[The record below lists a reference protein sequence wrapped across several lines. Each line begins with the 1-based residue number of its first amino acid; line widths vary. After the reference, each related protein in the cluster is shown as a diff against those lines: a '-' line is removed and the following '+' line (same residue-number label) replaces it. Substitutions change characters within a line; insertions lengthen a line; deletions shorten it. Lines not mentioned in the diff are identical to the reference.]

1 MAWHPRLKAK
11 LSIGTHHILR
21 LLLVALCLLWLPVS
35 HAQNDNAV
43 FLLKIDGA
51 IGPATQDYIQRGL
64 NKAAKQNAQF
74 IIIQM
79 DTPGGLDKS
88 MRGIIK
94 AILSSPIPVVSF
106 VAPSGARAAS
116 AGTYILYASH
126 IAAMAPGTNLGA
138 ATPVSI
144 GGGMPGMGDKDKD
157 QKDKQ
162 TKQDQKA
169 ETKKTRPDDATTAK
183 VTKDAIAYIK
193 SLAKLRGRNVEWAE
207 KAVTEAA
214 SLPADEALQL
224 NVINLMATDIPNLL
238 TKLNGYKVEI
248 QGQTITLNTKNIRIE
263 QVQPDWRSRL
273 LAVITDP
280 SVAYILLLI
289 GIYGL
294 FFEFANPGFIVPGV
308 VGAIA
313 LLLALYAF
321 QLLPINYAG
330 LGLIILGLV
339 FLAAEA
345 FMPSFG
351 ALGIGG
357 IIAFVAG
364 SILLLETDAEGYS
377 INWLLIITMA
387 LLNALFFL
395 GIIGMAIKSKRRKVV
410 SGSEELVGMT
420 GRALTDFDDTGYIY
434 VHSERWQAKT
444 ETPLKKS
451 QPVRV
456 KKIDGLTLMVEP
468 ITDSE
473 NKKQKK

>member
-1 MAWHPRLKAK
+1 MAWNSETQAK
-11 LSIGTHHILR
+11 LPIARRYSIG
-21 LLLVALCLLWLPVS
+21 LLLITLCLLWLPVG
-35 HAQNDNAV
+35 HAQNDNTV

-64 NKAAKQNAQF
+64 NKAAEQNVQF
-74 IIIQM
+74 VIIQM

-144 GGGMPGMGDKDKD
+144 GGGMPGMGDKQKD
-157 QKDKQ
+157 QKDQ
-162 TKQDQKA
+162 QDKENNKSA
-169 ETKKTRPDDATTAK
+169 TKKTRPDDAMTAK

-193 SLAKLRGRNVEWAE
+193 SLAKMRGRNVKWAE

-214 SLPADEALQL
+214 SLPADEALQD
-224 NVINLMATDIPNLL
+224 NVINLMASDVPNLL

-248 QGQTITLNTKNIRIE
+248 KGQTIILDTKNVHIE
-263 QVQPDWRSRL
+263 QVQPDWRSKL

-330 LGLIILGLV
+330 LGLIILGLI

-364 SILLLETDAEGYS
+364 SILLIETDASGYS

-387 LLNALFFL
+387 LINALFFF
-395 GIIGMAIKSKRRKVV
+395 GIIGMAIKSRRRKVV
-410 SGSEELVGMT
+410 SGSEELIGMT
-420 GRALTDFDDTGYIY
+420 GRALADFDDSGYIY

-444 ETPLKKS
+444 DKPIKKS
-451 QPVRV
+451 QTVRV
-456 KKIDGLTLMVEP
+456 KAINGLTLTVEP
-468 ITDSE
+468 ITDAE
-473 NKKQKK
+473 NKNKK